1 MTIGNINSL
10 TGMFSDFEKFDP
22 QGAQLAVDYINSKG
36 GITINGQKY
45 NVELYILDGK
55 ASSEGVTLAANAMV
69 YDKNIKF
76 ICGEGVTPLAIAV
89 DAVTEQ
95 AGAIFSA
102 RFSNSSPN
110 EMGTKFPLKFV
121 GGNCYF
127 SCMKAILSYLHKTYP
142 DIKNF
147 AFEAIDDGTLK
158 TATPVINQFAGASSL
173 KMLGDVVGFDFSV
186 TDMTPIVQKVMAL
199 NPEAVMMG
207 AMTQTCQA
215 LSIKQL
221 RGLGYKGPI
230 FACTP
235 ENMNE
240 ALEIVGKDAFD
251 GFFAIGFPSDD
262 ASVAGLPKVTQDLV
276 KTGMQKYGR
285 FNMTQWQGA
294 NGAFS
299 MLMAIQAAQ
308 SLDPKVVAE
317 KWESMTSIN
326 TTFGPGTMGGLK
338 TYGANHNV
346 YHATPIQAYVN
357 GQIKLEG
364 IVPVENS
371 VIP

>member
-1 MTIGNINSL
+1 
-10 TGMFSDFEKFDP
+10 MFSDFEKFDP
-22 QGAQLAVDYINSKG
+22 QGAQIAVDYVNSQG
-36 GITINGQKY
+36 GLTINGQKY
-45 NVELYILDGK
+45 NVELFVLDGK
-55 ASSEGVTLAANAMV
+55 ASSEGVTQAANAMV
-69 YDKNIKF
+69 YDKNIMF

-89 DAVTEQ
+89 DTVTEQ

-110 EMGTKFPLKFV
+110 EMGPKFPLKFV

-127 SCMKAILSYLHKTYP
+127 SCMKAALSYLHKSHP
-142 DIKNF
+142 EIKNF

-158 TATPVINQFAGASSL
+158 TATPVINKFAGEAGL
-173 KMLGDVVGFDFSV
+173 QMLGDVVGFDFSV
-186 TDMTPIVQKVMAL
+186 QDMTPIVQKVMAL
-199 NPEAVMMG
+199 NPDAVMMG

-221 RGLGYKGPI
+221 RALGYKGPL

-240 ALEIVGKDAFD
+240 AVEVVGKDAFD
-251 GFFAIGFPSDD
+251 GFFAIGFPGDPAAITS
-262 ASVAGLPKVTQDLV
+262 LPQVTQDMV
-276 KTGMQKYGR
+276 KIGIKKYSQ

-294 NGAFS
+294 NGAYS
-299 MLMAIQAAQ
+299 MLMAIKAAQ
-308 SLDPKVVAE
+308 SLDPKVVAK
-317 KWESMTSIN
+317 KWETL
-326 TTFGPGTMGGLK
+326 TTIETTLGPGTMGGLK

-346 YHATPIQAYVN
+346 YHPTPIQAYIS
-357 GQIKLEG
+357 GETKLMGVIPLED
-364 IVPVENS
+364 S